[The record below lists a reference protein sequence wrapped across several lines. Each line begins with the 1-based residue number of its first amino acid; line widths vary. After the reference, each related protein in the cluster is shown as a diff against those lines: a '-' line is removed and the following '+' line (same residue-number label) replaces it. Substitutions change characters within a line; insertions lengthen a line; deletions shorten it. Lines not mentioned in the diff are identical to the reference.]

1 MCEDINSHNSSKGS
15 NSRDVSGLVAE
26 EHMDDDCLMCINN
39 EEGAGNNMQNTDS
52 AQDLTFVSIAIA
64 GGST

>member
-1 MCEDINSHNSSKGS
+1 MRILIHKSS
-15 NSRDVSGLVAE
+15 NE
-26 EHMDDDCLMCINN
+26 EHIDDDCLMCINN

-52 AQDLTFVSIAIA
+52 AQDLTFISIAIA